1 MVILVIKWNHLM
13 SNKIIINSNET
24 ITCPHCEKQFALKEA
39 IAHQLI
45 EQHESDYQSMVSK
58 ELESMRTGALK
69 DAEKAAARD
78 YQTKIADLNEKLME
92 SNDSAEALKLRMES
106 EKKKVEARVRE
117 SMSLESQT
125 LKATLEAKDEQL
137 EQFRKEELE
146 LRKQKVELEERQKNA
161 DVELARKLDQE
172 KQSISRQM
180 SEDFKLKEGEWR
192 KKIDDASKAND
203 DLKRKLE
210 QGSQQLQG
218 EVLEL
223 ELETELASIFPLD
236 DIEPVKKGVK
246 GADVLQ
252 TVRLRSGTVCGT
264 IVWETKRAANWS
276 NGWITKLKD
285 DMQEVGGDIGVLV
298 STAFPA
304 DVDEPL
310 VQRDGIWLVK
320 PSFVKSIS
328 EALRTVLTEAH
339 RQRTVSAGKNEQMEA
354 LYDYICSTQFVQ
366 RIKAVVDHQTQMR
379 LELDKEKTAIQR
391 IWKKR
396 EWQIGGITNQMMSI
410 CGELQGLSQ
419 GSMPLL
425 DEIAPLDEL
434 I

>member
-1 MVILVIKWNHLM
+1 M
-13 SNKIIINSNET
+13 SNKIIINSNES
-24 ITCPHCEKQFALKEA
+24 IICPHCEEQFALKDA

-45 EQHESDYQSMVSK
+45 EKHEKDYQAMVNK
-58 ELESMRTGALK
+58 DLEAMRAAALK
-69 DAEKAAARD
+69 DAEKTAAKD
-78 YQTKIADLNEKLME
+78 YQAQISDLSEKLAE
-92 SNDSAEALKLRMES
+92 SAESASELKKRIEI
-106 EKKKVEARVRE
+106 EKKKVEERVRE
-117 SMSLESQT
+117 SVLLESQT
-125 LKATLEAKDEQL
+125 LKETLEAKDQQL
-137 EQFRKEELE
+137 AKFRQEELE
-146 LRKQKVELEERQKNA
+146 LRKQKQALEERQKNT

-172 KQSISRQM
+172 KQSISHQL
-180 SEDFKLKEGEWR
+180 SEEFKFKEAELR

-223 ELETELASIFPLD
+223 ELETELANLFPLD
-236 DIEPVKKGVK
+236 DIEPVKKGVN

-252 TVRLRSGTVCGT
+252 TVRLRSGTTCGK
-264 IVWETKRAANWS
+264 IIWETKRAANWS
-276 NGWITKLKD
+276 NGWISKLKTD
-285 DMQEVGGDIGVLV
+285 IQEVGGDIGVLV

-310 VQRDGIWLVK
+310 IERDGVWLVK
-320 PSFVKSIS
+320 PGFVKSIS
-328 EALRTVLTEAH
+328 AALRTVLTETQ
-339 RQRTVSAGKNEQMEA
+339 RQKVVSKGKNEQMEA

-366 RIKAVVDHQTQMR
+366 RIKAVVDHQEQMR
-379 LELDKEKTAIQR
+379 LELEKEKTSMQR

-396 EWQIGGITNQMMSI
+396 EGQIGGITNQMMSI
-410 CGELQGLSQ
+410 CGELQGLSH

-425 DEIAPLDEL
+425 DDIAPLSDV

>member
-1 MVILVIKWNHLM
+1 MA
-13 SNKIIINSNET
+13 SKIIINSNET
-24 ITCPHCEKQFALKEA
+24 IVCPHCEEQFALKDA

-45 EQHESDYQSMVSK
+45 EQHENDYQKMVTK
-58 ELESMRTGALK
+58 ELETLRASAAK
-69 DAEKAAARD
+69 DAEKTAAKSF
-78 YQTKIADLNEKLME
+78 QKTISELTEKLVE
-92 SNDSAEALKLRMES
+92 SNESADALKLRIET
-106 EKKKVEARVRE
+106 EKKKVEERVRE
-117 SMSLESQT
+117 SMQVESQT
-125 LKATLEAKDEQL
+125 LKESLDAKDKQL
-137 EQFRKEELE
+137 AQFRQEELE
-146 LRKQKVELEERQKNA
+146 LRKQKQELEDQQKNA

-172 KQSISRQM
+172 KQAISSKL
-180 SEDFKLKEGEWR
+180 SEDFRLKEGEWR

-203 DLKRKLE
+203 ELKRKLE

-223 ELETELASIFPLD
+223 ELETELTHLYPLD
-236 DIEPVKKGVK
+236 DIEPVKKGVN

-252 TVRLRSGTVCGT
+252 TVRLRSGTVCGK

-276 NGWITKLKD
+276 NGWITKLKS

-304 DVDEPL
+304 DVNEPF

-320 PSFVKSIS
+320 PSFVKSVS
-328 EALRTVLTEAH
+328 EALRTVLTEAQ
-339 RQRTVSAGKNEQMEA
+339 RQRVVSAGKNEQMEA

-366 RIKAVVDHQTQMR
+366 RIKAVVDHQEQMR
-379 LELDKEKTAIQR
+379 LELEREKSAMQR

-396 EWQIGGITNQMMSI
+396 EGQIGGITNQMMSI
-410 CGELQGLSQ
+410 CGELQGLSH

-425 DEIAPLDEL
+425 DEIAALDSV

>member
-1 MVILVIKWNHLM
+1 M

-24 ITCPHCEKQFALKEA
+24 ITCPHCEEQFALKDA

-45 EQHESDYQSMVSK
+45 EQHESDYQSMVNK
-58 ELESMRTGALK
+58 ELETIRVSALK
-69 DAEKAAARD
+69 DAEKTAAKS
-78 YQTKIADLNEKLME
+78 YQETISNLNEKLVE
-92 SNDSAEALKLRMES
+92 SNESAEALKLRIEA
-106 EKKKVEARVRE
+106 EKKKVEEQTRE
-117 SMSLESQT
+117 SMSLESQS
-125 LKATLEAKDEQL
+125 LKESLEAKDKQL
-137 EQFRKEELE
+137 AQFREEELE
-146 LRKQKVELEERQKNA
+146 LRKQKQALEERQKNA

-172 KQSISRQM
+172 KQAISSKL

-218 EVLEL
+218 EILEL
-223 ELETELASIFPLD
+223 ELESELAGAYPLD
-236 DIEPVKKGVK
+236 DIEPVKKGVN

-252 TVRLRSGTVCGT
+252 TVRLRSGTVCGK

-276 NGWITKLKD
+276 NGWITKLKS
-285 DMQEVGGDIGVLV
+285 DMQEAGGDIGVLV

-304 DVDEPL
+304 DVNEPF

-320 PSFVKSIS
+320 PAFVKSVS
-328 EALRTVLTEAH
+328 EALRTVLTEAQ
-339 RQRTVSAGKNEQMEA
+339 RQRAVSAGKNEQMEA

-366 RIKAVVDHQTQMR
+366 RIKAVVDHQEQMR
-379 LELDKEKTAIQR
+379 LELDKEKSAIQR

-396 EWQIGGITNQMMSI
+396 EGQIGGITNQMMSI
-410 CGELQGLSQ
+410 CGELQGLSH

-425 DEIAPLDEL
+425 DEIAPLDDVA
-434 I
+434 

>member
-1 MVILVIKWNHLM
+1 M

-39 IAHQLI
+39 IAQQLI
-45 EQHESDYQSMVSK
+45 EQHESDYQSMVNK

-69 DAEKAAARD
+69 DAEKAAAKD
-78 YQTKIADLNEKLME
+78 YQTKLADLNEKLME

-106 EKKKVEARVRE
+106 EKKKVEERVRE

-125 LKATLEAKDEQL
+125 LKATLETKDEQL

-161 DVELARKLDQE
+161 DVELARRLDQE

-223 ELETELASIFPLD
+223 ELETELASLFPLD

-310 VQRDGIWLVK
+310 VQRDGVWLVK

-328 EALRTVLTEAH
+328 EALRTVLTEAQ
-339 RQRTVSAGKNEQMEA
+339 RQRTVSAGKNE
-354 LYDYICSTQFVQ
+354 
-366 RIKAVVDHQTQMR
+366 
-379 LELDKEKTAIQR
+379 
-391 IWKKR
+391 
-396 EWQIGGITNQMMSI
+396 
-410 CGELQGLSQ
+410 
-419 GSMPLL
+419 
-425 DEIAPLDEL
+425 
-434 I
+434 

>member
-1 MVILVIKWNHLM
+1 MVVSINYRNQNM
-13 SNKIIINSNET
+13 SNKIIINSNEA

-45 EQHESDYQSMVSK
+45 EKHESDYQSMVAK
-58 ELESMRTGALK
+58 ELDELRVSALK
-69 DAEKAAARD
+69 EAEKTAAKD
-78 YQTKIADLNEKLME
+78 YQAKISELNDKLLE
-92 SNDSAEALKLRMES
+92 SSESAAALKLRMEA
-106 EKKKVEARVRE
+106 ETKKAEDSVRE
-117 SMSLESQT
+117 SMSLESQS
-125 LKATLEAKDEQL
+125 LKESVEAKDKQL
-137 EQFRKEELE
+137 AKFRLEELE
-146 LRKQKVELEERQKNA
+146 LRKQKQVLEERQKNS

-172 KQSISRQM
+172 KQNISSQL
-180 SEDFKLKEGEWR
+180 SEEFKFKEAELR

-223 ELETELASIFPLD
+223 ELETELASLFPLD
-236 DIEPVKKGVK
+236 DIEPVKKGVN

-252 TVRLRSGTVCGT
+252 TVRLRSGTACGK

-276 NGWITKLKD
+276 NGWIAKLKAD
-285 DMQEVGGDIGVLV
+285 IQEVNGDIGVLV

-304 DVDEPL
+304 DVNEPL
-310 VQRDGIWLVK
+310 IERDGVWLVK

-328 EALRTVLTEAH
+328 AALRTVLTEAQ
-339 RQRTVSAGKNEQMEA
+339 RQKVVSKGKNEQMEA

-366 RIKAVVDHQTQMR
+366 RIKAVVDHQEQMR
-379 LELDKEKTAIQR
+379 LELEKEKSAMQR

-396 EWQIGGITNQMMSI
+396 EGHIGGITNQMMSI
-410 CGELQGLSQ
+410 CGELQGLSH

-425 DEIAPLDEL
+425 DDIAPLSDV